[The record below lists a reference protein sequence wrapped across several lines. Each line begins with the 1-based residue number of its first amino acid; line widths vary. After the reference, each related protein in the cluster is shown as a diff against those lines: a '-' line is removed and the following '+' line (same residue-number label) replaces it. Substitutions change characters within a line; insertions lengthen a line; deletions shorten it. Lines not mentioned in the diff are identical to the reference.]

1 MSADLRR
8 HREGVLKM
16 LFTRMEMINASIG
29 HNLTHGEENEE
40 AIRDLLA
47 SVLPSDYGI
56 GSGIIVG
63 TDGVPSKQMD
73 IVIFDRTRSN
83 LTLGEKTRL
92 FFADQVLMAIE
103 IKTTFS
109 SGKDSSLE
117 SALKVIASLR
127 QLKVAPHTWR
137 SSRVDPKTGD
147 LQGIDHTPSLP
158 IGVIFFFSAPETSG
172 PLDLVEHFRILKEA
186 IDNTPLDHQP
196 DILFSFGHASIFA
209 HEDVGRHSKGTQ
221 YSVALQQDPR
231 APQHLISLTGTA
243 DELNKIK
250 LMVDMSGQ
258 GVLGEDLQ
266 CTKLINKRDT
276 SHASVVWGNS
286 FDSEPQGYR
295 VAKVDSAYH
304 LLDPMRAFM
313 FLIEKLEALLKLKVP
328 SPLWSSKDYFG
339 EHFESVSQ
347 FPDDFSQT
355 QQAASKQ

>member
-1 MSADLRR
+1 MNADLRR
-8 HREGVLKM
+8 HREGILKM

-73 IVIFDRTRSN
+73 IVIFDRTRAN

-117 SALKVIASLR
+117 SALKAIASVR
-127 QLKVAPHTWR
+127 RLKVAPHTWK
-137 SSRVDPKTGD
+137 SIRVDPKAGEI
-147 LQGIDHTPSLP
+147 QMIDHTPSQP

-172 PLDLVEHFRILKEA
+172 PLDLEEHFKVLKEA
-186 IDNTPLDHQP
+186 IDKTPLSDQP
-196 DILFSFGHASIFA
+196 DVLFSFGHASFFL

-221 YSVALQQDPR
+221 YSVTLQQNPN

-243 DELNKIK
+243 DELKKIK
-250 LMVDMSGQ
+250 LIVDISGE
-258 GVLGEDLQ
+258 G
-266 CTKLINKRDT
+266 LIGDDVQQAKMMNKRDT
-276 SHASVVWGNS
+276 SYASVVWGETFN
-286 FDSEPQGYR
+286 SEPQGFR
-295 VAKVDSAYH
+295 VAKVGSAYH

-313 FLIEKLEALLKLKVP
+313 FLIEKLEALLKLQIP
-328 SPLWSSKDYFG
+328 SPIWTSKDYFG
-339 EHFESVSQ
+339 EAFEFVSQ
-347 FPDDFSQT
+347 YPDDFSKA
-355 QQAASKQ
+355 QQPG